1 MADVRAVIAPLL
13 NANEPETRLAALPV
27 SEGQQVQA
35 GEVLCILES
44 TKASEEV
51 IAEQAGYVIGL
62 TRKLGESI
70 RAGDR
75 LCWLADTS
83 DWKPSKEESEK
94 ARPELPEGLRI
105 TEPARRLAERLGVDM
120 SILPAGTLITE
131 RQVRE
136 LVAEG
141 LEEALPRSIFN
152 PRALVIYGGGGHGK
166 SLIDLVLALGA
177 YDLVGVLDDRMAP
190 GSEVLGLAVLGGAGM
205 LETLR
210 SQGVQQAVNAVGG
223 IGDIMSRVAVFERLL
238 EAGFV
243 FPSVIHPRAFVESSA
258 RLSGGVQVFAHAYVG
273 SDARLGFGAIVNTG
287 AIVSHDCNLDS
298 YANISPGAMLAGG
311 VQVGEAALIG
321 MGVTVNLNVQIGP
334 GARVGNSAVV
344 KADVPPG
351 AVVRA
356 GAVWPEGHGQMAESS
371 MR

>member
-1 MADVRAVIAPLL
+1 MPDARSVIAPLL
-13 NANEPETRLAALPV
+13 NPNEPETRLAALPV
-27 SEGQQVQA
+27 SEGQQVAA

-51 IAEQAGYVIGL
+51 AAEQAGYVIGL
-62 TRKLGESI
+62 TRKLGDSI
-70 RAGDR
+70 RAGER
-75 LCWLADTS
+75 LCWLADTP
-83 DWKPSKEESEK
+83 DWKPPEQESNER
-94 ARPELPEGLRI
+94 RPELPAGLRI
-105 TEPARRLAERLGVDM
+105 TEPARRLAERLGVDLAT
-120 SILPAGTLITE
+120 LPAGSWITE

-136 LVAEG
+136 LAAEG
-141 LEEALPRSIFN
+141 LEEVLPRSIFN

-177 YDLVGVLDDRMAP
+177 YDLVGVLDDRLAP

-238 EAGFV
+238 EAEFV
-243 FPSVIHPRAFVESSA
+243 FPTVIHPRALVETSA
-258 RLSGGVQVFAHAYVG
+258 RLSSGVQVFAHAYVG
-273 SDARLGFGAIVNTG
+273 SDARVGFGAIINTG
-287 AIVSHDCNLDS
+287 AIVSHDCGLDS

-351 AVVRA
+351 GVVRA
-356 GAVWPEGHGQMAESS
+356 GAVWPEAAG
-371 MR
+371 